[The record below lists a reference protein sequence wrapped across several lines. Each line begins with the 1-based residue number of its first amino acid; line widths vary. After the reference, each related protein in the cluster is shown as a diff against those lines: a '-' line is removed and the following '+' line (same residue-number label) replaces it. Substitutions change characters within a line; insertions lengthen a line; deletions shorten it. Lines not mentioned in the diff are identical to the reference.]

1 MKTKSAK
8 NFLVNLLKAM
18 EDTSCLFDSDFV
30 KRTELIF
37 SYAPMSK
44 KIAMAGS
51 LDSGDVYKG
60 FKNLEYR
67 GLIQKSGGGYKF
79 TKKGTTWYKKLSFK
93 YFKIKHK
100 KWDKKWR
107 VVIFDIPK
115 EFDKKRDIFRGKLKE
130 LGFYMLQ
137 KSVFIFPY
145 SCENELKDLCSM
157 IGIEDYVDILVAE
170 SGGLREGELKEIYN
184 LV

>member
-1 MKTKSAK
+1 
-8 NFLVNLLKAM
+8 M
-18 EDTSCLFDSDFV
+18 EDTSRLFDSDFV

-44 KIAMAGS
+44 KIAMSGS

-60 FKNLEYR
+60 FKNLEHR

-79 TKKGTTWYKKLSFK
+79 TKKGAIWYKRLSFK
-93 YFKIKHK
+93 YFQIKHK

-115 EFDKKRDIFRGKLKE
+115 EFNKKRDIFRGKLKE

-145 SCENELKDLCSM
+145 PCENELEDLCSM

-170 SGGLREGELKEIYN
+170 SGGSKAEDLKNFYN
-184 LV
+184 LF